1 MEKYINMSK
10 LKPIMLVGT
19 GSDVGKSIVA
29 TGICRILLQEGY
41 KPAPF
46 KAQNMSLNSYP
57 TPEEGEIGR
66 AQAVQA
72 EACGIPCHTDMN
84 PILLKPTADQTT
96 QVILNGKAVG
106 NQSAR
111 SYFNAEQRKPL
122 FVEAMKA
129 FDRLASQYNP
139 IVIEGAGSISE
150 VNLWPMDI
158 VNMRVALRT
167 GADVYLVADI
177 ERGGIFGSLY
187 GTIELLPPAERAA
200 IKGIIINKFRGD
212 SSLFDSGR
220 EIIQE
225 LTKVPVVGLLPYLPN
240 MQIDAEDGVSIDS
253 YAAQPRPDTLNV
265 AVVRLPHL
273 SNFTDFDSL
282 RFISGVTLYFT
293 SDAEALRQ
301 ADIIML
307 PGSKN
312 TIDDLLWLQ
321 AEGLD
326 AVIQAHHKEG
336 RPLYGICGGYQ
347 MMGLRIT
354 DSDGVEGEPR
364 TVRGLGLL
372 PTETTLQSN
381 KAVRTSTF
389 TYLPTGTPDCQG
401 YEIHCGMTQPV
412 DAPESPVVMRAGETP
427 DGYWVSPRLWGSYMH
442 GIWDNEAIVQQIL
455 HEVAPE
461 RTYHIERTFATREA
475 AYDRLAEHMRQ
486 HLDIEYMLQSLRN
499 V

>member
-1 MEKYINMSK
+1 MNK

-187 GTIELLPPAERAA
+187 GTI
-200 IKGIIINKFRGD
+200 
-212 SSLFDSGR
+212 
-220 EIIQE
+220 
-225 LTKVPVVGLLPYLPN
+225 GLYWL
-240 MQIDAEDGVSIDS
+240 AS
-253 YAAQPRPDTLNV
+253 
-265 AVVRLPHL
+265 L
-273 SNFTDFDSL
+273 SNA
-282 RFISGVTLYFT
+282 FIASTK
-293 SDAEALRQ
+293 S
-301 ADIIML
+301 
-307 PGSKN
+307 
-312 TIDDLLWLQ
+312 
-321 AEGLD
+321 
-326 AVIQAHHKEG
+326 
-336 RPLYGICGGYQ
+336 
-347 MMGLRIT
+347 GLRC
-354 DSDGVEGEPR
+354 SA
-364 TVRGLGLL
+364 L
-372 PTETTLQSN
+372 
-381 KAVRTSTF
+381 K
-389 TYLPTGTPDCQG
+389 
-401 YEIHCGMTQPV
+401 
-412 DAPESPVVMRAGETP
+412 
-427 DGYWVSPRLWGSYMH
+427 
-442 GIWDNEAIVQQIL
+442 
-455 HEVAPE
+455 
-461 RTYHIERTFATREA
+461 
-475 AYDRLAEHMRQ
+475 
-486 HLDIEYMLQSLRN
+486 
-499 V
+499 

>member
-1 MEKYINMSK
+1 MSK
-10 LKPIMLVGT
+10 QLKPIMFVGT

-29 TGICRILLQEGY
+29 TGFCRILLQRGY
-41 KPAPF
+41 HPAPF

-84 PILLKPTADQTT
+84 PILLKPTADETT
-96 QVILNGKAVG
+96 QVILNGRAVG

-111 SYFNAEQRKPL
+111 AYFNVEQRKPL

-129 FDRLASQYNP
+129 YDRLAAKFNP

-200 IKGIIINKFRGD
+200 IKGIIVNKFRGD
-212 SSLFDSGR
+212 STLFDSGR
-220 EIIQE
+220 QIIQD
-225 LTKVPVVGLLPYLPN
+225 LTRVPVVGVLPYIPHL
-240 MQIDAEDGVSIDS
+240 QIDAEDGVSIDS
-253 YAAQPRPDTLNV
+253 YETRPNPESINI
-265 AVVRLPHL
+265 AVVRLPHI
-273 SNFTDFDSL
+273 SNFTDFDTL
-282 RFISGVTLYFT
+282 RYIPGVTLYFT
-293 SDAEALRQ
+293 AEAKHLQ
-301 ADIIML
+301 TADIIML

-312 TIDDLLWLQ
+312 TIDDLLWLRR
-321 AEGLD
+321 EGLD
-326 AVIQAHHKEG
+326 AVIQSHHKEG

-347 MMGLRIT
+347 MMGQRIA
-354 DSDGVEGEPR
+354 DPDGVEGASR
-364 TVRGLGLL
+364 TVEALGLL
-372 PTETTLQSN
+372 PVETILQEG

-389 TYLPTGTPDCQG
+389 TYLPTGATSCQG
-401 YEIHCGMTQPV
+401 YEIHCGETTPI
-412 DAPESPVVMRAGETP
+412 DAPASPVVLRGASDKTP
-427 DGYWVSPRLWGSYMH
+427 DGYFVSARLWGSYMH
-442 GIWDNEAIVQQIL
+442 GIWDNEQVVRHIL
-455 HEVAPE
+455 HEIAPQRTFTFE
-461 RTYHIERTFATREA
+461 RTLKSREQ
-475 AYDRLAEHMRQ
+475 AYDLLAQGMSE
-486 HLDIEYMLQSLRN
+486 HLDLEYMLDSMRSL
-499 V
+499 